1 MLCFLFGMCS
11 IRLSAF
17 SLVEKKHFFEKEEC
31 NVADIRTRILAIN
44 FRRYALE

>member
-11 IRLSAF
+11 IRLPAF

-31 NVADIRTRILAIN
+31 NVADIRT
-44 FRRYALE
+44 